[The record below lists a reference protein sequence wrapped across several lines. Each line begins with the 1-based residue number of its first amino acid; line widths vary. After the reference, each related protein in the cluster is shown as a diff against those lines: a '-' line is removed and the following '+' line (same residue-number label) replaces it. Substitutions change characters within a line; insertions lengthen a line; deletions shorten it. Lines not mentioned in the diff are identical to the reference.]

1 MLFSGSPSV
10 SLEQLGCSDIPMRVS
25 NPADPSRFRELQLL
39 VDSGAIYSIVP
50 GSILSDLGLVPDQV
64 ESFRLAD
71 LTEIQRQ
78 VGEAA
83 FSYQDRTRVSPVVFG
98 EEGDATFLGV
108 ITLESFAL
116 VLDPIRRELRPM
128 ALRL

>member
-1 MLFSGSPSV
+1 MGFT
-10 SLEQLGCSDIPMRVS
+10 DIPMRVS
-25 NPADPSRFRELQLL
+25 NPAAPSRFRELQLL

-83 FSYQDRTRVSPVVFG
+83 FSYQGRTRVSPVVFG
-98 EEGDATFLGV
+98 EEGDATLLGV
-108 ITLESFAL
+108 MTLESLAL